1 MSVIRDSL
9 FLEDHLKELNAAL
22 TNRDKTIEDLKRRL
36 MEQDAKGIRPE
47 KPKKGTRRPDE
58 ADRIEASLI
67 KRENQDLKDE
77 LGEFGEKEKELL
89 EEIRRLKQQNSDL
102 SEVLNPL
109 KQDKNKFYQKFFEQE
124 KKIENLENKV
134 TSLMDDNFNL
144 KRILEKKN
152 EGGRNQTISTSASR
166 SRKPSMCSKR
176 RTRI

>member
-1 MSVIRDSL
+1 
-9 FLEDHLKELNAAL
+9 
-22 TNRDKTIEDLKRRL
+22 
-36 MEQDAKGIRPE
+36 
-47 KPKKGTRRPDE
+47 
-58 ADRIEASLI
+58 LI